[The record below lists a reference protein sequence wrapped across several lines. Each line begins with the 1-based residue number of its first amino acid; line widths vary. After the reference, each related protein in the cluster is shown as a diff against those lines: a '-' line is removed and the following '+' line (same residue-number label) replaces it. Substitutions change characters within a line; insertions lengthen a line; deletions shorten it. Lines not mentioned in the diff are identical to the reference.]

1 MNKHT
6 AARLV
11 FGMSL
16 NSHSLGEIVRGTWG
30 ERKSHSSLFT
40 GTSLTEL
47 CAAQHQ
53 APYMR

>member
-1 MNKHT
+1 MNKHI

-16 NSHSLGEIVRGTWG
+16 NSHSIGEIVRSMWG
-30 ERKSHSSLFT
+30 DRKSHGSLFT

>member
-16 NSHSLGEIVRGTWG
+16 NSHSIGEIVRGTWG